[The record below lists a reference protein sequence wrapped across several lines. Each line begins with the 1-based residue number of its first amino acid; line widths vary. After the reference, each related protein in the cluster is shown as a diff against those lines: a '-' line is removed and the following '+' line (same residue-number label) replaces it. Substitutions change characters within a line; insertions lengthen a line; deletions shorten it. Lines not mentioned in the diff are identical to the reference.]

1 MTLRV
6 SGKHMD
12 IGDAFRSRIEARIG
26 DVMGKYFDR
35 GFSGQVTVEKQGS
48 RFAADCNL
56 HLASGTD
63 IQAAGQAQDPQGAF
77 DMAAERIENRLR
89 RYKSKLKA
97 HVNTAVAHEI
107 TYRVVESLPEHDHE
121 EVAADY
127 APAIIAETSMALAD
141 HDGGLGGD
149 GAGFEGRAGFCV
161 PQRKRRA
168 GEHGLPARR
177 RECRL
182 DRPRRH
188 RRKCQNQLRNRPVLD
203 KRTTR
208 NGLE

>member
-26 DVMGKYFDR
+26 EVMGKYFDR
-35 GFSGQVTVEKQGS
+35 GFSGHVTVEKQGS

-56 HLASGTD
+56 HLASGID

-77 DMAAERIENRLR
+77 EMAAERIENRLR

-107 TYRVVESLPEHDHE
+107 TYRVVESLPEHDHD

-127 APAIIAETSMALAD
+127 APAIIAETSMALATMTVAAAVMELD
-141 HDGGLGGD
+141 LKDAPVFVFRNAKDGH
-149 GAGFEGRAGFCV
+149 V
-161 PQRKRRA
+161 NMVYRRA
-168 GEHGLPARR
+168 DGNVGWIDPATIGA
-177 RECRL
+177 
-182 DRPRRH
+182 DT
-188 RRKCQNQLRNRPVLD
+188 KTN
-203 KRTTR
+203 
-208 NGLE
+208 

>member
-12 IGDAFRSRIEARIG
+12 IGDAFRSRIESRIG
-26 DVMGKYFDR
+26 EVMGKYFDR
-35 GFSGQVTVEKQGS
+35 GFSGHVTVEKQGS

-127 APAIIAETSMALAD
+127 APAIIAETSMALAAMTVAAAVMELD
-141 HDGGLGGD
+141 LKDGPVFVFRNAKD
-149 GAGFEGRAGFCV
+149 GQV
-161 PQRKRRA
+161 NMVYRRA
-168 GEHGLPARR
+168 DGNVGWIDPAAIGANA
-177 RECRL
+177 
-182 DRPRRH
+182 
-188 RRKCQNQLRNRPVLD
+188 KTN
-203 KRTTR
+203 
-208 NGLE
+208 

>member
-26 DVMGKYFDR
+26 EVMGKYFDR

-48 RFAADCNL
+48 RFAAECNL
-56 HLASGTD
+56 HLVSGTN
-63 IQAAGQAQDPQGAF
+63 IQAAGQAQDPQSAF
-77 DMAAERIENRLR
+77 EMAAERIENRLR

-107 TYRVVESLPEHDHE
+107 TYRVVESLPDNDHE

-127 APAIIAETSMALAD
+127 APAIIAETSMALATMTVASAVMELD
-141 HDGGLGGD
+141 LKDSPVFVFRNAKDGQ
-149 GAGFEGRAGFCV
+149 V
-161 PQRKRRA
+161 NMVYRRA
-168 GEHGLPARR
+168 DGNVGWIDPAAIGANA
-177 RECRL
+177 
-182 DRPRRH
+182 
-188 RRKCQNQLRNRPVLD
+188 KTN
-203 KRTTR
+203 
-208 NGLE
+208 

>member
-26 DVMGKYFDR
+26 EVMGKYFDR

-56 HLASGTD
+56 HLASGTY
-63 IQAAGQAQDPQGAF
+63 IQGAGQAQDPQGAF

-127 APAIIAETSMALAD
+127 APAIIAETSMALATMTVAAAVMELD
-141 HDGGLGGD
+141 LKDSPVFVFRNAKDGQ
-149 GAGFEGRAGFCV
+149 V
-161 PQRKRRA
+161 NMVYRRA
-168 GEHGLPARR
+168 DGNVGWIDPAAIGANA
-177 RECRL
+177 
-182 DRPRRH
+182 
-188 RRKCQNQLRNRPVLD
+188 KTN
-203 KRTTR
+203 
-208 NGLE
+208 

>member
-48 RFAADCNL
+48 RFAADCHL

-127 APAIIAETSMALAD
+127 APAIIAETSMALSTMTVAAAVMELD
-141 HDGGLGGD
+141 LKDRPVFVFRNAKDGQ
-149 GAGFEGRAGFCV
+149 V
-161 PQRKRRA
+161 NMVYRRA
-168 GEHGLPARR
+168 DGNVGWIDPAAIGANA
-177 RECRL
+177 
-182 DRPRRH
+182 
-188 RRKCQNQLRNRPVLD
+188 KTN
-203 KRTTR
+203 
-208 NGLE
+208 

>member
-12 IGDAFRSRIEARIG
+12 IGDAFRTRIEDRIG

-48 RFAADCNL
+48 RFAADCHL

-107 TYRVVESLPEHDHE
+107 TYRVVESLPESDHE

-127 APAIIAETSMALAD
+127 APAIIAETSMALATMSVASAVMELD
-141 HDGGLGGD
+141 LKDRPVFVFRNAKDGQ
-149 GAGFEGRAGFCV
+149 V
-161 PQRKRRA
+161 NMVYRRA
-168 GEHGLPARR
+168 DGNVGWIDPAAIGANA
-177 RECRL
+177 
-182 DRPRRH
+182 
-188 RRKCQNQLRNRPVLD
+188 KTN
-203 KRTTR
+203 
-208 NGLE
+208 

>member
-12 IGDAFRSRIEARIG
+12 IGDAFRTRIEDRIG

-48 RFAADCNL
+48 RFAADCHL

-107 TYRVVESLPEHDHE
+107 TYRVVESLPDNDHE

-127 APAIIAETSMALAD
+127 APAIIAETSMALATMSVASAVMELD
-141 HDGGLGGD
+141 LKDRPVFVFRNAKDGQ
-149 GAGFEGRAGFCV
+149 V
-161 PQRKRRA
+161 NMVYRRA
-168 GEHGLPARR
+168 DGNVGWIDPAAIGANA
-177 RECRL
+177 
-182 DRPRRH
+182 
-188 RRKCQNQLRNRPVLD
+188 KTN
-203 KRTTR
+203 
-208 NGLE
+208 

>member
-12 IGDAFRSRIEARIG
+12 IGDAFRTRIEARIG

-63 IQAAGQAQDPQGAF
+63 IQAAGHAQDPQGAF

-127 APAIIAETSMALAD
+127 APAIIAETSMALATMTVASAVMELD
-141 HDGGLGGD
+141 LKDRPVFVFRNAKDGQ
-149 GAGFEGRAGFCV
+149 V
-161 PQRKRRA
+161 NMVYRRA
-168 GEHGLPARR
+168 DGNVGWIDPAAIGA
-177 RECRL
+177 
-182 DRPRRH
+182 
-188 RRKCQNQLRNRPVLD
+188 ND
-203 KRTTR
+203 KT
-208 NGLE
+208 N

>member
-12 IGDAFRSRIEARIG
+12 IGDAFRARIEARIG

-35 GFSGQVTVEKQGS
+35 GFSGHVTVEKQGS

-97 HVNTAVAHEI
+97 HVNTAMAHEI

-127 APAIIAETSMALAD
+127 APAIIAETSMALATMTVAAAVMALD
-141 HDGGLGGD
+141 LKDGPVFVFRNAKD
-149 GAGFEGRAGFCV
+149 GQV
-161 PQRKRRA
+161 NMVYRRA
-168 GEHGLPARR
+168 DGNVGWIDPAAIGANA
-177 RECRL
+177 
-182 DRPRRH
+182 
-188 RRKCQNQLRNRPVLD
+188 KTN
-203 KRTTR
+203 
-208 NGLE
+208 

>member
-12 IGDAFRSRIEARIG
+12 IGDAFRMRIESRISE
-26 DVMGKYFDR
+26 VMGKYFDR
-35 GFSGQVTVEKQGS
+35 GFSGHVTVEKQGS

-77 DMAAERIENRLR
+77 EIAAERIENRLR

-107 TYRVVESLPEHDHE
+107 TYRVVESLPENDHE
-121 EVAADY
+121 EVPADY
-127 APAIIAETSMALAD
+127 APAIIAESSMALATMTVAAAVMELD
-141 HDGGLGGD
+141 LKDGPVFVFRNAKD
-149 GAGFEGRAGFCV
+149 GQV
-161 PQRKRRA
+161 NMVYRRA
-168 GEHGLPARR
+168 DGNVGWIDPAAIGANA
-177 RECRL
+177 
-182 DRPRRH
+182 
-188 RRKCQNQLRNRPVLD
+188 KTN
-203 KRTTR
+203 
-208 NGLE
+208 

>member
-12 IGDAFRSRIEARIG
+12 IGDAFRTRIEDRIG

-48 RFAADCNL
+48 RFAADCHL

-63 IQAAGQAQDPQGAF
+63 IQAAGQAQDPQSAF
-77 DMAAERIENRLR
+77 EIAAERIENRLR

-107 TYRVVESLPEHDHE
+107 TYRVVESLPDDDHE

-127 APAIIAETSMALAD
+127 APAIIAETSMALAKMTVASAVMELD
-141 HDGGLGGD
+141 LKDRPVFVFRNAKDGQ
-149 GAGFEGRAGFCV
+149 V
-161 PQRKRRA
+161 NMVYRRA
-168 GEHGLPARR
+168 DGNVGWIDPAAIGANA
-177 RECRL
+177 
-182 DRPRRH
+182 
-188 RRKCQNQLRNRPVLD
+188 KTN
-203 KRTTR
+203 
-208 NGLE
+208 

>member
-12 IGDAFRSRIEARIG
+12 IGDAFRSRIEARIS

-89 RYKSKLKA
+89 RYKSKLKS

-107 TYRVVESLPEHDHE
+107 TYRVVESLPDSDHE

-127 APAIIAETSMALAD
+127 APAIIAETSMALATMTVAAAVMELD
-141 HDGGLGGD
+141 LKDGPVFVFRNAKD
-149 GAGFEGRAGFCV
+149 GQV
-161 PQRKRRA
+161 NMVYRRA
-168 GEHGLPARR
+168 DGNVGWIDPAAIGA
-177 RECRL
+177 
-182 DRPRRH
+182 
-188 RRKCQNQLRNRPVLD
+188 NA
-203 KRTTR
+203 RTS
-208 NGLE
+208 

>member
-12 IGDAFRSRIEARIG
+12 IGDAFRARIESRIR

-35 GFSGQVTVEKQGS
+35 GFSGHVTVEKQGS

-77 DMAAERIENRLR
+77 EIAAERIENRLR

-107 TYRVVESLPEHDHE
+107 TYRVVESLPESDHG

-127 APAIIAETSMALAD
+127 APAIIAETSMALPAMTVAAAVMELD
-141 HDGGLGGD
+141 LKDGPVFVFRNAKD
-149 GAGFEGRAGFCV
+149 GQV
-161 PQRKRRA
+161 NMVYRRA
-168 GEHGLPARR
+168 DGNVGWIDPASIGANA
-177 RECRL
+177 
-182 DRPRRH
+182 
-188 RRKCQNQLRNRPVLD
+188 KTN
-203 KRTTR
+203 
-208 NGLE
+208 

>member
-35 GFSGQVTVEKQGS
+35 GFSGHVTVEKQGS

-141 HDGGLGGD
+141 MTVAAAVMELDLKDGPVFVFRNAKD
-149 GAGFEGRAGFCV
+149 GQV
-161 PQRKRRA
+161 NMVYRRA
-168 GEHGLPARR
+168 DGNVGWIDPAAIGANA
-177 RECRL
+177 
-182 DRPRRH
+182 
-188 RRKCQNQLRNRPVLD
+188 KTN
-203 KRTTR
+203 
-208 NGLE
+208 

>member
-12 IGDAFRSRIEARIG
+12 IGDAFRSRIEARISE
-26 DVMGKYFDR
+26 VMEKYFDR
-35 GFSGQVTVEKQGS
+35 GFSGHVTVEKQGS

-77 DMAAERIENRLR
+77 EMAAERIENRLR

-97 HVNTAVAHEI
+97 HVNTAVAHDI

-141 HDGGLGGD
+141 MTVAAAVMELDLKDGPVFVFRNAKD
-149 GAGFEGRAGFCV
+149 GHV
-161 PQRKRRA
+161 NMVYRRA
-168 GEHGLPARR
+168 DGNVGWIDPAAIGANA
-177 RECRL
+177 
-182 DRPRRH
+182 
-188 RRKCQNQLRNRPVLD
+188 KTN
-203 KRTTR
+203 
-208 NGLE
+208 

>member
-26 DVMGKYFDR
+26 EVMGKYFDR
-35 GFSGQVTVEKQGS
+35 GYSGQVTVEKQGS

-127 APAIIAETSMALAD
+127 APAIIAETSLALATMTVASAVMELD
-141 HDGGLGGD
+141 LKDGPVFVFRNAKD
-149 GAGFEGRAGFCV
+149 GQV
-161 PQRKRRA
+161 NMVYRRA
-168 GEHGLPARR
+168 DGNVGWIDPAAIGANA
-177 RECRL
+177 
-182 DRPRRH
+182 
-188 RRKCQNQLRNRPVLD
+188 KTN
-203 KRTTR
+203 
-208 NGLE
+208 

>member
-26 DVMGKYFDR
+26 EVMGKYFDR

-97 HVNTAVAHEI
+97 HVNTAVAHDI
-107 TYRVVESLPEHDHE
+107 TYRVVESLPDDDHE

-127 APAIIAETSMALAD
+127 APAIIAESAMALATMTVAAAVMELD
-141 HDGGLGGD
+141 LKDGPVFVFRNAKD
-149 GAGFEGRAGFCV
+149 GQV
-161 PQRKRRA
+161 NMVYRRA
-168 GEHGLPARR
+168 DGNVGWIDPAAIGANA
-177 RECRL
+177 
-182 DRPRRH
+182 
-188 RRKCQNQLRNRPVLD
+188 KTN
-203 KRTTR
+203 
-208 NGLE
+208 

>member
-48 RFAADCNL
+48 RFAADCHL

-97 HVNTAVAHEI
+97 HVNTAMAHDI

-127 APAIIAETSMALAD
+127 APAIIAETSMALATMTVASAVMELD
-141 HDGGLGGD
+141 LKDRPVFVFRNAKDGQ
-149 GAGFEGRAGFCV
+149 V
-161 PQRKRRA
+161 NMVYRRA
-168 GEHGLPARR
+168 DGNVGWIDPAAIGANA
-177 RECRL
+177 
-182 DRPRRH
+182 
-188 RRKCQNQLRNRPVLD
+188 KTN
-203 KRTTR
+203 
-208 NGLE
+208 

>member
-12 IGDAFRSRIEARIG
+12 IGDAFRSRIEARIS

-48 RFAADCNL
+48 RFAAECSL

-127 APAIIAETSMALAD
+127 APAIIAETSMALATMTVASAVMELD
-141 HDGGLGGD
+141 LKDGRVFVFRNAKD
-149 GAGFEGRAGFCV
+149 GQV
-161 PQRKRRA
+161 NMVYRRA
-168 GEHGLPARR
+168 DGNVGWIDPAAIGANA
-177 RECRL
+177 
-182 DRPRRH
+182 
-188 RRKCQNQLRNRPVLD
+188 KTN
-203 KRTTR
+203 
-208 NGLE
+208 

>member
-12 IGDAFRSRIEARIG
+12 IGDAFRTRIEARINE
-26 DVMGKYFDR
+26 VMEKYFDR
-35 GFSGQVTVEKQGS
+35 GFSGHVTVEKQGS

-77 DMAAERIENRLR
+77 EMAAERIENRLR

-141 HDGGLGGD
+141 MTVAAAVMELDLKDGPVFVFRNAKD
-149 GAGFEGRAGFCV
+149 GQV
-161 PQRKRRA
+161 NMVYRRA
-168 GEHGLPARR
+168 DGNVGWIDAAAIGANA
-177 RECRL
+177 
-182 DRPRRH
+182 
-188 RRKCQNQLRNRPVLD
+188 KTN
-203 KRTTR
+203 
-208 NGLE
+208 

>member
-26 DVMGKYFDR
+26 EVMGKYFDR
-35 GFSGQVTVEKQGS
+35 GFSGHVTVEKQGS

-121 EVAADY
+121 EVPADY
-127 APAIIAETSMALAD
+127 APAIIAETSMALATMTVAAAVMELD
-141 HDGGLGGD
+141 LKDGPVFVFRNAKD
-149 GAGFEGRAGFCV
+149 GQV
-161 PQRKRRA
+161 NMLYRRA
-168 GEHGLPARR
+168 DGNVGWIDPAAIGANA
-177 RECRL
+177 
-182 DRPRRH
+182 
-188 RRKCQNQLRNRPVLD
+188 KTN
-203 KRTTR
+203 
-208 NGLE
+208 

>member
-26 DVMGKYFDR
+26 EVMGKYFDR
-35 GFSGQVTVEKQGS
+35 GYSGQVTVEKQGS

-107 TYRVVESLPEHDHE
+107 TYRVVESLPEDDHE

-127 APAIIAETSMALAD
+127 APAIIAETSMSLSNMTVAAAVMELDLKVSPVFVFRNAK
-141 HDGGLGGD
+141 DGQ
-149 GAGFEGRAGFCV
+149 V
-161 PQRKRRA
+161 NMVYRRA
-168 GEHGLPARR
+168 DGNVGWIDPAAIGANA
-177 RECRL
+177 
-182 DRPRRH
+182 
-188 RRKCQNQLRNRPVLD
+188 KTN
-203 KRTTR
+203 
-208 NGLE
+208 

>member
-26 DVMGKYFDR
+26 EVMGKYFDR
-35 GFSGQVTVEKQGS
+35 GFSGHVTVEKQGS

-127 APAIIAETSMALAD
+127 APAIIAETSMALATMTVAAAVMELD
-141 HDGGLGGD
+141 LKDSPVFVFRNAKDGQ
-149 GAGFEGRAGFCV
+149 V
-161 PQRKRRA
+161 NMVYRRA
-168 GEHGLPARR
+168 DGNVGWIDPAAIGANA
-177 RECRL
+177 
-182 DRPRRH
+182 
-188 RRKCQNQLRNRPVLD
+188 KTN
-203 KRTTR
+203 
-208 NGLE
+208 

>member
-35 GFSGQVTVEKQGS
+35 GFSGHVTVEKQGS

-127 APAIIAETSMALAD
+127 APAVIAETSMALAD
-141 HDGGLGGD
+141 MTVAAAVMELDLKDGPVFVFRNAKD
-149 GAGFEGRAGFCV
+149 GQV
-161 PQRKRRA
+161 NMVYRRA
-168 GEHGLPARR
+168 DGNVGWIDPAAIGANA
-177 RECRL
+177 
-182 DRPRRH
+182 
-188 RRKCQNQLRNRPVLD
+188 KTN
-203 KRTTR
+203 
-208 NGLE
+208 

>member
-12 IGDAFRSRIEARIG
+12 IGDAFRTRIEDRIG

-48 RFAADCNL
+48 RFAADCHL

-107 TYRVVESLPEHDHE
+107 TYRVVESLPESDHE
-121 EVAADY
+121 EVPVDY
-127 APAIIAETSMALAD
+127 APAIIAETSMALATMSVASAVMELD
-141 HDGGLGGD
+141 LKDRPVFVFRNAKDGQ
-149 GAGFEGRAGFCV
+149 V
-161 PQRKRRA
+161 NMVYRRA
-168 GEHGLPARR
+168 DGNVGWIDPAAIGANA
-177 RECRL
+177 
-182 DRPRRH
+182 
-188 RRKCQNQLRNRPVLD
+188 KTN
-203 KRTTR
+203 
-208 NGLE
+208 